1 MSLHRIQV
9 FIRFKTKIIHLLRIK
24 QYNKRIARHFS
35 SCWSVNSSLK
45 SQISHCGRC
54 YHSTS
59 VQEESG
65 PFKVSSL
72 GQGLLRLEKH
82 FSQIGLKLKAY
93 ARSPL
98 AFPFRLLPPRIR
110 IDYGTKNGT
119 VPMSLKAAQLI
130 TLRLPSLVIEW
141 KHLVAL
147 KWVGWL
153 LAKFFFNFAAYAQ
166 CYKSVL

>member
-9 FIRFKTKIIHLLRIK
+9 FIRFRTKIIHLLRIK

-82 FSQIGLKLKAY
+82 FRLIGLKLKVHLNSFTQE
-93 ARSPL
+93 ARLRFHSDCC
-98 AFPFRLLPPRIR
+98 LLESGSI
-110 IDYGTKNGT
+110 TAQKNGT

-147 KWVGWL
+147 K
-153 LAKFFFNFAAYAQ
+153 
-166 CYKSVL
+166 